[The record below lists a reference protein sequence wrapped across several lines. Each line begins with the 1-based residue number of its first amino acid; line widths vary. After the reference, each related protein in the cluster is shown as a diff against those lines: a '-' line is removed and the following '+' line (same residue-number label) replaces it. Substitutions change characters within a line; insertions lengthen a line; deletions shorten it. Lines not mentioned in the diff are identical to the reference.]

1 MMEKSSTYQKEWCKI
16 EMNRLGSLGIPFFFA
31 IDFEEKT
38 PMAIPLNELGDGWC
52 IQIGNTT
59 AGIPPLISVLPKFTS
74 FNKQPVDRKTFDE
87 GFQQVMMHLL
97 KGNTFLINLTFPTYL
112 DTFMNLDQIYTLS
125 QSKYKV
131 YCRDQWL
138 SFSPEAFVKIE
149 DGKISACPM
158 KGTIDA
164 SIPGAEDI
172 ILNDAKEKA
181 EHHTIIDLIRNDL
194 SRVARNV
201 HVSRYR
207 FIDTIHAHD
216 KKLLQVSSEIS
227 GQLPGDY
234 KNHLGDIIFDLL
246 PAGSISGAPKR
257 KTVEIINQ
265 VEKQERGFYTGI
277 AGVYDGKTLESTV
290 LIRFIEKKGGH
301 LIYRSG
307 CGITH
312 MSCPANEYK
321 ELIDKVYVPV
331 YREHKDSQWKGDE
344 YRPSQQTVQL
354 YPDSLV

>member
-1 MMEKSSTYQKEWCKI
+1 MSTHRKECCKN
-16 EMNRLGSLGIPFFFA
+16 EMNRLGRLGIPFFFA

-38 PMAIPLNELGDGWC
+38 PRAIPLDELGDGWC

-59 AGIPPLISVLPKFTS
+59 AGTPLFNSDLPELTS
-74 FNKQPVDRKTFDE
+74 FNKYPVDRKTFDE
-87 GFQQVMMHLL
+87 GFQQVMKHLL
-97 KGNTFLINLTFPTYL
+97 KGNTFLINLTYPTLL
-112 DTFMNLDQIYTLS
+112 DTHLNLDQIYILS

-131 YCRDQWL
+131 YCRNQWL
-138 SFSPEAFVKIE
+138 SFSPEAFIKIE
-149 DGKISACPM
+149 NGKISACPM

-164 SIPGAEDI
+164 SVPGAEAI
-172 ILNDAKEKA
+172 ILNDMKEKA

-207 FIDTIHAHD
+207 FIDTIHTHD

-227 GQLPGDY
+227 GQLPGNY
-234 KNHLGDIIFDLL
+234 ENHLGEIIFDLL

-277 AGVYDGKTLESTV
+277 AGVFDGKILESTV

-312 MSCPANEYK
+312 MSCSANEYK

-344 YRPSQQTVQL
+344 YNPSQQTVQL